1 MSLHLEM
8 APDVGIREAD
18 DIAERVK
25 AALRDEPGIQDA
37 QTHLEPL
44 EQPVATHPA
53 QDRDHPEDSERRRIS
68 RLVVN
73 RTASDRGSYA
83 CCMPPRSSRFVSVVS
98 PST

>member
-53 QDRDHPEDSERRRIS
+53 QDRDHPEDSERRRIIAS
-68 RLVVN
+68 RREPHRQRPREL
-73 RTASDRGSYA
+73 RMLHASA
-83 CCMPPRSSRFVSVVS
+83 V
-98 PST
+98 